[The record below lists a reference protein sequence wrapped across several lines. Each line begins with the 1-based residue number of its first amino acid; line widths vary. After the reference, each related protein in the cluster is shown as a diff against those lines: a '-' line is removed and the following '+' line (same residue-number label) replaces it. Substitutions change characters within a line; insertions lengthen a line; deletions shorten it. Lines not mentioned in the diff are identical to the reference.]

1 MNAKKF
7 TLAVLA
13 YVVVSFVLGF
23 TWHLI
28 LFKDAYHGFGVY
40 TQEPPIFAF
49 GVGSMVLQGLILAYL
64 YPCFIRGSRPVLT
77 GIRFGL
83 LMGAF
88 MWSVTVLAFAAKTHV
103 NALSAFFALGTLFHL
118 IQFLVAGALIGW
130 IHGPAA
136 RVNHAL

>member
-1 MNAKKF
+1 MDTKKF
-7 TLAVLA
+7 AWTVVA
-13 YVVVSFVLGF
+13 YVAVSFVLGF
-23 TWHLI
+23 TWHLV

-40 TQEPPIFAF
+40 TREPPIFAF

-64 YPCFIRGSRPVLT
+64 YPFMNRGARPVLT
-77 GIRFGL
+77 GVRFGL
-83 LMGAF
+83 LMGAY

-103 NALSAFFALGTLFHL
+103 NALSAFFTLGTLFHL

-136 RVNHAL
+136 RG

>member
-7 TLAVLA
+7 ALTVLA

-23 TWHLI
+23 TWHLV

-40 TQEPPIFAF
+40 TREPPIFAF

-64 YPCFIRGSRPVLT
+64 YPFFNRGSRPVLT

-83 LMGAF
+83 LMGTY
-88 MWSVTVLAFAAKTHV
+88 MWSLTVLAFAAKTHV
-103 NALSAFFALGTLFHL
+103 SALSAFFTLSTLFHV

-130 IHGPAA
+130 IHGSAT
-136 RVNHAL
+136 RR

>member
-1 MNAKKF
+1 MNVKKF

-23 TWHLI
+23 SWHLVA
-28 LFKDAYHGFGVY
+28 FKDAYHGFGVY
-40 TQEPPIFAF
+40 TREPPIFAF
-49 GVGSMVLQGLILAYL
+49 GVGSMVLQGLILAYF
-64 YPCFIRGSRPVLT
+64 YPFFSRSSRPVLT

-83 LMGAF
+83 LMGTF
-88 MWSVTVLAFAAKTHV
+88 MWSVTVLAFAAKTQV
-103 NALSAFFALGTLFHL
+103 SALSAFFTLGTLFHL

-130 IHGPAA
+130 IHGRAV